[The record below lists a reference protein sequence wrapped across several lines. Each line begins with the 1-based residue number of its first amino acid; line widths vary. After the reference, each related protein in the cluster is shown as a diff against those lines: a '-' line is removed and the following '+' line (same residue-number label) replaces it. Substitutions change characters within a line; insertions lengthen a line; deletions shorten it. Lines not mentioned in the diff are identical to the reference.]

1 MEHRRP
7 LGAAHAS
14 STIVALGVRRSP
26 HHSSCTV
33 ARRRTPSSRTVAGGV
48 AHAADPASE
57 RTMYSGPHA
66 YMYAHRACI
75 HDSAIV
81 PYAPVKGVRARCVR
95 AESGSLVLW
104 LPTGENVF
112 NSYYLRV
119 PVLYTSP
126 CTTLGWPKVVSY

>member
-1 MEHRRP
+1 MEHRP

-14 STIVALGVRRSP
+14 TV
-26 HHSSCTV
+26 V
-33 ARRRTPSSRTVAGGV
+33 ARARRAALASSFILHGGT
-48 AHAADPASE
+48 AAHAIQPDRRGGIPHAADPASE
-57 RTMYSGPHA
+57 RTMLSGPHA

-104 LPTGENVF
+104 LPTGDNVF